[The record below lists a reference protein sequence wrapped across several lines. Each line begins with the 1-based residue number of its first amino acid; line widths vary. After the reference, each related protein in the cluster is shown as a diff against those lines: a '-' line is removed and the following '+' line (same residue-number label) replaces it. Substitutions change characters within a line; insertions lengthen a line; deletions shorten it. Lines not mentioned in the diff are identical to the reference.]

1 MSSIAQQYKRR
12 KLMISLT
19 PLIDVVFILLIF
31 FMLASSFA
39 KNHSL
44 ELNIPANGTANAKS
58 DIIQDDKTRLK
69 ILGEGKIEIN
79 QTTYVFSEIS
89 SILLK
94 QKNNRLLIEVGDQ
107 AIAQDMVQVM
117 DLVSK
122 LALEKVSLLPYKK
135 KENME

>member
-39 KNHSL
+39 KNRSL

-58 DIIQDDKTRLK
+58 DIIQDDKTRLR

-79 QTTYVFSEIS
+79 KITYSFNEIS
-89 SILLK
+89 SIL
-94 QKNNRLLIEVGDQ
+94 QENKNNRLLIEVGEE

-135 KENME
+135 KENAE